1 MQLVINGPEYRIA
14 GLLDHLPTGSAVD
27 VRHHTG
33 SVVLV
38 VDLGSDLVPDDEE
51 PDNELE
57 VDDTDEEPETES
69 EPDTEPEPV
78 DVPVGTLPNNIQ
90 RHLKAQGPATT
101 VEIAEAVGAESGDVL
116 AMLRRL
122 REVGKVESAGRSGWK
137 VAARR
142 AFDPDAARRRA
153 GQAF

>member
-1 MQLVINGPEYRIA
+1 MQLVINGPESRIA
-14 GLLDHLPTGSAVD
+14 RLLDELPVGSTVD

-38 VDLGSDLVPDDEE
+38 VDLGTDLAPQGDDENL
-51 PDNELE
+51 NELE
-57 VDDTDEEPETES
+57 VDDEPEPESEDADEEP
-69 EPDTEPEPV
+69 TEPVEAPT
-78 DVPVGTLPNNIQ
+78 GTLPNNIV
-90 RHLKAQGPATT
+90 RHLKAHGPATT
-101 VEIAEAVGAESGDVL
+101 VDIAAAVGGESGDVL

-137 VAARR
+137 VAARK

-153 GQAF
+153 GQGF

>member
-1 MQLVINGPEYRIA
+1 MQLVINGPEDRIA

-38 VDLGSDLVPDDEE
+38 VDLGSDLVPDDE
-51 PDNELE
+51 LE
-57 VDDTDEEPETES
+57 DDDTDEEPESES
-69 EPDTEPEPV
+69 EPDPEPEPV

-90 RHLKAQGPATT
+90 RHLKAHGPATT